1 MKTIASILVNG
12 IKQRFYFGNT
22 VFLENDTEFEIE
34 IFNKSQRTVCPSLTI
49 NGETLSRGPV
59 IYNGQKFI
67 LKDFITDNRRF
78 LFKVY
83 QVDASDK
90 DVKEAIKENGIISI
104 EYYYE
109 KSLERGN
116 IKQDQKDSS
125 KESEAE
131 QIFNSD
137 SETIEGKERSF
148 APKSAD
154 DTPEPDDYFFASPSE
169 IDTNEETGKIMKGS
183 PSGVTYNSVDIEL
196 DYNNFETQII
206 KLKPL
211 SKKPK
216 FINCPKCQ
224 HESKVEANYCEEC
237 GYKYSSITD
246 QNIIW

>member
-1 MKTIASILVNG
+1 MNTIASILVNG
-12 IKQRFYFGNT
+12 VKQRFYFGNT

-49 NGETLSRGPV
+49 NGETLPHAPV
-59 IYNGQKFI
+59 IYNGQKYI
-67 LKDFITDNRRF
+67 LKDYITDNRRF

-125 KESEAE
+125 KESDSNTS
-131 QIFNSD
+131 ISD
-137 SETIEGKERSF
+137 PEGKISYS
-148 APKSAD
+148 PKHAD

-224 HESKVEANYCEEC
+224 HESKIEANYCEEC

-246 QNIIW
+246 QKIIW